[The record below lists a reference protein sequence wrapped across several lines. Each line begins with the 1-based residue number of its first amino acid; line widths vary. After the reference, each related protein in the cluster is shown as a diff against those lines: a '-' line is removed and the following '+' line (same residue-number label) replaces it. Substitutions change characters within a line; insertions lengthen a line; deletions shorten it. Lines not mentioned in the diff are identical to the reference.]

1 MSSSTPEQRTS
12 RFPLRRRL
20 GRTPWI
26 LVPTMAGVLIGYVIA
41 ARATP
46 IYRSDALFL
55 VVAQRVPEN
64 VVQSTVTAKFSE
76 RLQSISQRILSRTR
90 LEQII
95 QDFNLYQP
103 ERRSG
108 QHMEDIVDGM
118 RKNIDIQMQAGER
131 ENAFRIG
138 FIGTDPRTVMKV
150 TERLASLFID
160 EKLKDRE
167 VLAES
172 TNQFLE
178 AQIEGVSLHLRDLN
192 ETLRVATKTG
202 KPEAET
208 LAIEYDA
215 LKSSFKDLITK
226 REQSRMA
233 RNLERL
239 QIGEQFKLLDPARI
253 PERPIS
259 PDYREY
265 VGVGALS
272 GLGLGVLLLFSGPS
286 SPLKKRRA
294 KQAEVLAP
302 AAL

>member
-1 MSSSTPEQRTS
+1 MSSTPEQRTS
-12 RFPLRRRL
+12 RFPVLRRI
-20 GRTPWI
+20 GWKPWI
-26 LVPTMAGVLIGYVIA
+26 LVPAIAGALIGYVIA
-41 ARATP
+41 ARSTP
-46 IYRSDALFL
+46 IYRSDTLIL
-55 VVAQRVPEN
+55 VVPQRVPEN
-64 VVQSTVTAKFSE
+64 VVRSTVTAKLSE
-76 RLQSISQRILSRTR
+76 RLQSISPQILSRTK
-90 LEQII
+90 LETII
-95 QDFNLYQP
+95 RDFNLYQQ

-108 QHMEDIVDGM
+108 QQIEDIVDGM
-118 RKNIDIQMQAGER
+118 RKNIDIQIQAGGR
-131 ENAFRIG
+131 ENAFRVA
-138 FIGTDPRTVMKV
+138 FIGTDPRTVMRV
-150 TERLASLFID
+150 TERLTGLFID
-160 EKLKDRE
+160 ESLKDRE
-167 VLAES
+167 VLAEAADE
-172 TNQFLE
+172 FLE
-178 AQIEGVSLHLRDLN
+178 AQIEDLSLHLMDLN
-192 ETLRVATKTG
+192 KKLRVATNSG

-233 RNLERL
+233 TNLERR

-272 GLGLGVLLLFSGPS
+272 GLGLGVLLLLSGPS
-286 SPLKKRRA
+286 SPLKKRWA